1 MLPQIK
7 KLLQIKSCI
16 TRKATWKLVPSLPLV
31 LRRIKM
37 ADDRS
42 ENGKSKYIKGYFH
55 QGYQND
61 VILELLGVYHN
72 IAISL
77 STFKAS
83 CVKLTSV
90 YLSATELYGTF
101 FD

>member
-1 MLPQIK
+1 MI
-7 KLLQIKSCI
+7 LLEH
-16 TRKATWKLVPSLPLV
+16 R
-31 LRRIKM
+31 
-37 ADDRS
+37 
-42 ENGKSKYIKGYFH
+42 NFH

-83 CVKLTSV
+83 RVKLTGV
-90 YLSATELYGTF
+90 DLSATDPGLQSYVAPSSIRIPFARAETPSRT
-101 FD
+101 DC